1 LLLICRSE
9 SAILIAVLD
18 VELALNRRML
28 VSRGPAP
35 RERIVYVPVQ
45 ERYLGVVHRALADA
59 MAVVLNGDAPG
70 DDDEQPPTSGEATK
84 GSPDEDLTQ
93 PEIVLLKQTYGN
105 QSVHAC
111 LDTLADHAGEWWSF
125 PQLLEA
131 TGRSRAE
138 LNGDLGGLTQ
148 FVRRAFGKNK
158 WPMEWKWSHDH
169 SVALYRMS
177 PDLARWWKD
186 A

>member
-1 LLLICRSE
+1 
-9 SAILIAVLD
+9 
-18 VELALNRRML
+18 
-28 VSRGPAP
+28 
-35 RERIVYVPVQ
+35 
-45 ERYLGVVHRALADA
+45 
-59 MAVVLNGDAPG
+59 MAAVLNGDAPG
-70 DDDEQPPTSGEATK
+70 EDDEQPPASGEATK

-93 PEIVLLKQTYGN
+93 REIVLLKQTYEN
-105 QSVHAC
+105 QGVHSC

-138 LNGDLGGLTQ
+138 LNGDLGGLTRY
-148 FVRRAFGKNK
+148 VRRAFGKNK

-169 SVALYRMS
+169 SVALYCMS
-177 PDLARWWKD
+177 SESARWWKD